1 MRWAWAGAAWAATQ
15 LGRTALSFDH
25 LIDAVAVL
33 PHFHKSFK
41 HPRMTV
47 PRSTAVV
54 LLLASALLLA
64 ARPAEANIWSDISG
78 AFSSAWRVGDG
89 AAACAAAGRP
99 PPAAGARTH
108 RAPPKKTPHPPPTLG
123 CRQKTREVFTNAA
136 T

>member
-1 MRWAWAGAAWAATQ
+1 MCSHTAGPHRVVICALIHAA
-15 LGRTALSFDH
+15 
-25 LIDAVAVL
+25 AVL

-64 ARPAEANIWSDISG
+64 PAVEANIWSDIGSVFSG
-78 AFSSAWRVGDG
+78 AWRVGDG
-89 AAACAAAGRP
+89 VAACAAAACRH
-99 PPAAGARTH
+99 PPAAGRITASAH
-108 RAPPKKTPHPPPTLG
+108 PTLG